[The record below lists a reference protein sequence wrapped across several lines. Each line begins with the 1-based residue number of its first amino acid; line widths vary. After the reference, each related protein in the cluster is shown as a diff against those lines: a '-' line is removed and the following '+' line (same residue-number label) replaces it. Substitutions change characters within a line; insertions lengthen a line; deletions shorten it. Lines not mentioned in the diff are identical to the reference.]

1 VGLDLA
7 IVAACLLV
15 NALLAGSEIAFV
27 SLRDTQLS
35 RIEQRGERG
44 RVLAG
49 LARDPTRFLTTI
61 QLGITL
67 AGLLASASVAQ
78 EAADRLEGPLGF
90 LGAAAR
96 PVAFALVLLVLTF
109 LTMVV
114 GELAPKRLAMQ
125 RAEGWGLLAAR
136 PIAALDAIARPVVWL
151 VGKSVD
157 VVVRVLGGNPLA
169 RSEDVTE
176 EEVRDL
182 IATSVE
188 DEEQRT
194 ILSGA
199 FEAAERTLREI
210 VVPRSQVVAL
220 PVDAPTTQ
228 ARAELVGAGHSRAP
242 VFEGDLDDVRGV
254 VHLIDLVD
262 EEGPVAAHMRPA
274 TVIPE
279 AVSVLDALRRLRT
292 DRQQMAVVVNEHG
305 ATEGIVTVED
315 LLEEIVGD
323 LYDEF
328 DPDLGTVEHW
338 CCPATTRC
346 TTSPTSGC
354 RSPRAP
360 TPPWPGGPWPAS
372 VTSPRATSGW
382 RPTAGASRCSRSRS
396 GPSSGCGCARSPV
409 ARPRSPRRTTDVWVC
424 CCVSGTHQHTQTVK
438 RRGSG

>member
-1 VGLDLA
+1 MGLDLA
-7 IVAACLLV
+7 IVAGCLLV

-27 SLRDTQLS
+27 SLRDTQLT
-35 RIEQRGERG
+35 RIEQRGDRG
-44 RVLAG
+44 RVLAT

-61 QLGITL
+61 QLGINL
-67 AGLLASASVAQ
+67 AGFLASASVAQ
-78 EAADRLEGPLGF
+78 ELSDRLDGPLDF
-90 LGAAAR
+90 LGGAAR
-96 PVAFALVLLVLTF
+96 PVAFALVLLALTY
-109 LTMVV
+109 LTMVL

-125 RAEGWGLLAAR
+125 RAEGWGLVAAR
-136 PIAALDAIARPVVWL
+136 PIAALDALARPVVWL
-151 VGKSVD
+151 VGRSVD
-157 VVVRVLGGNPLA
+157 LVVRVLGGNPQA

-176 EEVRDL
+176 EEVRDI

-220 PVDAPTTQ
+220 PVDAPTAQ
-228 ARAELVGAGHSRAP
+228 ARGDLVAAGHSRAP
-242 VFEGDLDDVRGV
+242 VYAGDLDDVRGV

-262 EEGPVAAHMRPA
+262 EDGPVGAHMRPA

-279 AVSVLDALRRLRT
+279 AVRVLDALRRLRT

-328 DPDLGTVEHW
+328 DPDLGTVEREEGGAIVLPGDYPVHDL
-338 CCPATTRC
+338 PDVGVTLPEGPYATVAGWALARLGHI
-346 TTSPTSGC
+346 PEGQEQVE
-354 RSPRAP
+354 AD
-360 TPPWPGGPWPAS
+360 
-372 VTSPRATSGW
+372 GW
-382 RPTAGASRCSRSRS
+382 RLEVLDVEKRAIKRVRLCPLRSS
-396 GPSSGCGCARSPV
+396 EDEAPQEQPDA
-409 ARPRSPRRTTDVWVC
+409 
-424 CCVSGTHQHTQTVK
+424 
-438 RRGSG
+438 

>member
-157 VVVRVLGGNPLA
+157 LVVRVLGGNPQA

-210 VVPRSQVVAL
+210 VVPRSHVVAL

-328 DPDLGTVEHW
+328 DPDLGTVEQEEGGALVLPGDYPVHDL
-338 CCPATTRC
+338 PDLGVSLPEGPYATVAGWALARLGHIPQ
-346 TTSPTSGC
+346 SHE
-354 RSPRAP
+354 RVEAD
-360 TPPWPGGPWPAS
+360 
-372 VTSPRATSGW
+372 GW
-382 RPTAGASRCSRSRS
+382 RVEVLEVEKRAIKRVRMCPLPS
-396 GPSSGCGCARSPV
+396 GEAEESA
-409 ARPRSPRRTTDVWVC
+409 ADD
-424 CCVSGTHQHTQTVK
+424 
-438 RRGSG
+438 

>member
-1 VGLDLA
+1 MGLDLA

-157 VVVRVLGGNPLA
+157 VVVRVLGGNPQA

-210 VVPRSQVVAL
+210 VVPRSHVVAL
-220 PVDAPTTQ
+220 PVDAPTKQ

-328 DPDLGTVEHW
+328 DPDLGTVQQEEGGALVLPGDYPVHDL
-338 CCPATTRC
+338 PDLGVSLPEGPYATVAGWALARLGHIPQ
-346 TTSPTSGC
+346 SHE
-354 RSPRAP
+354 RVEAD
-360 TPPWPGGPWPAS
+360 
-372 VTSPRATSGW
+372 GW
-382 RPTAGASRCSRSRS
+382 RVEVLEVEKRAIKRVRMCPLPS
-396 GPSSGCGCARSPV
+396 GEAEESA
-409 ARPRSPRRTTDVWVC
+409 ADD
-424 CCVSGTHQHTQTVK
+424 
-438 RRGSG
+438 

>member
-157 VVVRVLGGNPLA
+157 LVVRVLGGNPQA

-220 PVDAPTTQ
+220 PVDAPTKQ

-328 DPDLGTVEHW
+328 DPDLGTVEQEEGGALVLPGDYPVHDL
-338 CCPATTRC
+338 PDLGVSLPEGPYATVAGWALARLGHIPQ
-346 TTSPTSGC
+346 SHE
-354 RSPRAP
+354 RVEAD
-360 TPPWPGGPWPAS
+360 
-372 VTSPRATSGW
+372 GW
-382 RPTAGASRCSRSRS
+382 RVEVLEVEKRAIKRVRMCPLPS
-396 GPSSGCGCARSPV
+396 GEAEESA
-409 ARPRSPRRTTDVWVC
+409 ADD
-424 CCVSGTHQHTQTVK
+424 
-438 RRGSG
+438 

>member
-7 IVAACLLV
+7 IVAGCLLV

-27 SLRDTQLS
+27 SLRDTQLT
-35 RIEQRGERG
+35 RLEQRGDRG
-44 RVLAG
+44 RVLAM

-61 QLGITL
+61 QLGINL
-67 AGLLASASVAQ
+67 VGFLASASVAQ
-78 EAADRLEGPLGF
+78 ELADRLAGPLDL
-90 LGAAAR
+90 LGAAAG
-96 PVAFALVLLVLTF
+96 PVAFVLVLLGLTY
-109 LTMVV
+109 LTMVL

-125 RAEGWGLLAAR
+125 RAESWALIAAR
-136 PIAALDAIARPVVWL
+136 PIAALDAVARPVVWL

-157 VVVRVLGGNPLA
+157 LVVRVLGGNPSA

-210 VVPRSQVVAL
+210 VVPRSQVLAL
-220 PVDAPTTQ
+220 PVDAPAPA
-228 ARAELVGAGHSRAP
+228 ARDELVASGHTRAP
-242 VFEGDLDDVRGV
+242 VYAGDLDDVRGV
-254 VHLIDLVD
+254 VHLIDLLD
-262 EEGPVAAHMRPA
+262 AEGPVSAHVRPA
-274 TVIPE
+274 TVLPE
-279 AVSVLDALRRLRT
+279 AVSVLDALRRLRA

-328 DPDLGTVEHW
+328 DPDLGTVEREEGGAVVLPGDYPVHDL
-338 CCPATTRC
+338 PDLGVSLPEGPYATVAGYALARLGHI
-346 TTSPTSGC
+346 PEGQEQVE
-354 RSPRAP
+354 AD
-360 TPPWPGGPWPAS
+360 
-372 VTSPRATSGW
+372 GW
-382 RPTAGASRCSRSRS
+382 RLE
-396 GPSSGCGCARSPV
+396 V
-409 ARPRSPRRTTDVWVC
+409 LDVE
-424 CCVSGTHQHTQTVK
+424 K
-438 RRGSG
+438 RAIKRVRLCPLPPE

>member
-1 VGLDLA
+1 MGLDLA

-157 VVVRVLGGNPLA
+157 LVVRVLGGNPQA

-328 DPDLGTVEHW
+328 DPDLGTVEQEEGGALVLPGDYPVHDL
-338 CCPATTRC
+338 PDLGVSLPEGPYATVAGWALARLGHIPQ
-346 TTSPTSGC
+346 SHE
-354 RSPRAP
+354 RVEAD
-360 TPPWPGGPWPAS
+360 
-372 VTSPRATSGW
+372 GW
-382 RPTAGASRCSRSRS
+382 RVEVLEVEKRAIKRVRMCPLPS
-396 GPSSGCGCARSPV
+396 GEAEESA
-409 ARPRSPRRTTDVWVC
+409 ADD
-424 CCVSGTHQHTQTVK
+424 
-438 RRGSG
+438 

>member
-157 VVVRVLGGNPLA
+157 VVVRVLGGNPQA

-210 VVPRSQVVAL
+210 VVPRSHVVAL

-328 DPDLGTVEHW
+328 DPDLGTVEQEEGGALVLPGDYPVHDL
-338 CCPATTRC
+338 PDLGVSLPEGPYATVAGWALARLGHIPQ
-346 TTSPTSGC
+346 SHE
-354 RSPRAP
+354 RVEAD
-360 TPPWPGGPWPAS
+360 
-372 VTSPRATSGW
+372 GW
-382 RPTAGASRCSRSRS
+382 RVEVLEVEKRAIKRVRMCPLPS
-396 GPSSGCGCARSPV
+396 GEAEESA
-409 ARPRSPRRTTDVWVC
+409 ADD
-424 CCVSGTHQHTQTVK
+424 
-438 RRGSG
+438 

>member
-157 VVVRVLGGNPLA
+157 LVVRVLGGNPQA

-210 VVPRSQVVAL
+210 VVPRSHVVAL

-328 DPDLGTVEHW
+328 DPDLGTVQQEEGGALVLPGDYPVHDL
-338 CCPATTRC
+338 PDLGVSLPEGPYATVAGWALARLGHIPQ
-346 TTSPTSGC
+346 SHE
-354 RSPRAP
+354 RVEAD
-360 TPPWPGGPWPAS
+360 
-372 VTSPRATSGW
+372 GW
-382 RPTAGASRCSRSRS
+382 RVEVLEVEKRAIKRVRMCPLPS
-396 GPSSGCGCARSPV
+396 GEAEESA
-409 ARPRSPRRTTDVWVC
+409 ADD
-424 CCVSGTHQHTQTVK
+424 
-438 RRGSG
+438 

>member
-1 VGLDLA
+1 MGLDLA

-157 VVVRVLGGNPLA
+157 LVVRVLGGNPQA

-210 VVPRSQVVAL
+210 VVPRSHVVAL

-328 DPDLGTVEHW
+328 DPDLGTVEREDGGALVLPGDYPVHDL
-338 CCPATTRC
+338 PDLGVSLPEGPYATVAGWALARLGHIPQ
-346 TTSPTSGC
+346 SHE
-354 RSPRAP
+354 RVEAD
-360 TPPWPGGPWPAS
+360 
-372 VTSPRATSGW
+372 GW
-382 RPTAGASRCSRSRS
+382 RVEVLEVEKRAIKRVRMCPLPS
-396 GPSSGCGCARSPV
+396 GEAEESA
-409 ARPRSPRRTTDVWVC
+409 ADD
-424 CCVSGTHQHTQTVK
+424 
-438 RRGSG
+438 

>member
-1 VGLDLA
+1 
-7 IVAACLLV
+7 
-15 NALLAGSEIAFV
+15 
-27 SLRDTQLS
+27 
-35 RIEQRGERG
+35 
-44 RVLAG
+44 
-49 LARDPTRFLTTI
+49 
-61 QLGITL
+61 
-67 AGLLASASVAQ
+67 
-78 EAADRLEGPLGF
+78 LGF

-157 VVVRVLGGNPLA
+157 LVVRVLGGNPQA

-328 DPDLGTVEHW
+328 DPDLGTVEQEEGGALVLPGDYPVHDL
-338 CCPATTRC
+338 PDLGVSLPEGPYATVAGWALARLGHIPQ
-346 TTSPTSGC
+346 SHE
-354 RSPRAP
+354 RVEAD
-360 TPPWPGGPWPAS
+360 
-372 VTSPRATSGW
+372 GW
-382 RPTAGASRCSRSRS
+382 RVEVLEVEKRAIKRVRMCPLPS
-396 GPSSGCGCARSPV
+396 GEAEESA
-409 ARPRSPRRTTDVWVC
+409 ADD
-424 CCVSGTHQHTQTVK
+424 
-438 RRGSG
+438 

>member
-157 VVVRVLGGNPLA
+157 LVVRVLGGNPQA

-210 VVPRSQVVAL
+210 VVPRSHVVAL
-220 PVDAPTTQ
+220 PVDAPTKQ

-328 DPDLGTVEHW
+328 DPDLGTVEQEEGGALVLPGDYPVHDL
-338 CCPATTRC
+338 PDLGVSLPEGPYATVAGWALARLGHIPE
-346 TTSPTSGC
+346 SHE
-354 RSPRAP
+354 RVEAD
-360 TPPWPGGPWPAS
+360 
-372 VTSPRATSGW
+372 GW
-382 RPTAGASRCSRSRS
+382 RVEVLEVEKRAIKRVRMCPL
-396 GPSSGCGCARSPV
+396 PSQEDDEAEEPEAV
-409 ARPRSPRRTTDVWVC
+409 D
-424 CCVSGTHQHTQTVK
+424 
-438 RRGSG
+438 

>member
-27 SLRDTQLS
+27 TLRDTQLS
-35 RIEQRGERG
+35 RIEQKGERG
-44 RVLAG
+44 RVLAR

-61 QLGITL
+61 QLGINL
-67 AGLLASASVAQ
+67 AGFLASASVAQ
-78 EAADRLEGPLGF
+78 EVADRLDEHLGF
-90 LGAAAR
+90 LGRAAS
-96 PVAFALVLLVLTF
+96 PVAFALVLLALTY
-109 LTMVV
+109 LTMVL

-125 RAEGWGLLAAR
+125 RAEGWGLIAAR
-136 PIAALDAIARPVVWL
+136 PIAALDTIARPVVWL

-157 VVVRVLGGNPLA
+157 LVVRVFGGNPRA
-169 RSEDVTE
+169 RAEDVTE

-182 IATSVE
+182 IAISVE

-220 PVDAPTTQ
+220 QVDAPAPQ
-228 ARAELVGAGHSRAP
+228 ARADLVASGHTRAP
-242 VFEGDLDDVRGV
+242 VYAGDLDDVRGV

-262 EEGPVAAHMRPA
+262 ADGPVGAHARPA
-274 TVIPE
+274 TIVPE
-279 AVSVLDALRRLRT
+279 AVTVLDGLRRLRT

-328 DPDLGTVEHW
+328 DPDLGTVEREEGGALVVPGDYPVHDL
-338 CCPATTRC
+338 PDLGVSLPEGPYATVAGWALAQLGHI
-346 TTSPTSGC
+346 PE
-354 RSPRAP
+354 
-360 TPPWPGGPWPAS
+360 GPEQIEAG
-372 VTSPRATSGW
+372 GW
-382 RPTAGASRCSRSRS
+382 RVEVLDVEKRAIKRVRICPLRS
-396 GPSSGCGCARSPV
+396 GDDA
-409 ARPRSPRRTTDVWVC
+409 
-424 CCVSGTHQHTQTVK
+424 VSQEPPAD
-438 RRGSG
+438 

>member
-1 VGLDLA
+1 MGLDLA

-157 VVVRVLGGNPLA
+157 LVVRVLGGNPQA

-210 VVPRSQVVAL
+210 VVPRSHVVAL

-328 DPDLGTVEHW
+328 DPDLGTVQQEEGGALVLPGDYPVHDL
-338 CCPATTRC
+338 PDLGVSLPEGPYATVAGWALARLGHIPQ
-346 TTSPTSGC
+346 SHE
-354 RSPRAP
+354 RVEAD
-360 TPPWPGGPWPAS
+360 
-372 VTSPRATSGW
+372 GW
-382 RPTAGASRCSRSRS
+382 RVEVLEVEKRAIKRVRMCPLPTGEAEESA
-396 GPSSGCGCARSPV
+396 A
-409 ARPRSPRRTTDVWVC
+409 DD
-424 CCVSGTHQHTQTVK
+424 
-438 RRGSG
+438 

>member
-157 VVVRVLGGNPLA
+157 VVVRVLGGNPQA

-328 DPDLGTVEHW
+328 DPDLGTVEQEEGGALVLPGDYPVHDL
-338 CCPATTRC
+338 PDLGVSLPEGPYATVAGWALARLGHIPQ
-346 TTSPTSGC
+346 SHE
-354 RSPRAP
+354 RVEAD
-360 TPPWPGGPWPAS
+360 
-372 VTSPRATSGW
+372 GW
-382 RPTAGASRCSRSRS
+382 RVEVLEVEKRAIKRVRMCPLPS
-396 GPSSGCGCARSPV
+396 GEAEESA
-409 ARPRSPRRTTDVWVC
+409 ADD
-424 CCVSGTHQHTQTVK
+424 
-438 RRGSG
+438 

>member
-1 VGLDLA
+1 MGLDLA
-7 IVAACLLV
+7 IVAGCLLV

-27 SLRDTQLS
+27 TLRDTQLT
-35 RIEQRGERG
+35 RIEQRGDRG
-44 RVLAG
+44 RVLAQ

-61 QLGITL
+61 QLGINL
-67 AGLLASASVAQ
+67 AGFLASASVAQ
-78 EAADRLEGPLGF
+78 ELADRLDGPLDF
-90 LGAAAR
+90 LGGAANI
-96 PVAFALVLLVLTF
+96 VSFLLVLLGLTY
-109 LTMVV
+109 LTMVL

-125 RAEGWGLLAAR
+125 RAESWGLVAAR
-136 PIAALDAIARPVVWL
+136 PIAGLDAVARPVVWL

-157 VVVRVLGGNPLA
+157 LVVRVLGGNPSA

-220 PVDAPTTQ
+220 PVDAPAGQ
-228 ARAELVGAGHSRAP
+228 ARVDLVESGHSRAP
-242 VFEGDLDDVRGV
+242 VVADDLDDVRGV

-262 EEGPVAAHMRPA
+262 EDGPVGAHMRPA

-279 AVSVLDALRRLRT
+279 AVSVLDALRRLRA

-328 DPDLGTVEHW
+328 DPDLGAVEREDGGALVLPGDYPVHDLPDLGVSLPEGPYATVAGWALARLGHIPEDHEQVEADGW
-338 CCPATTRC
+338 RLEVLEVEKRAIKRVRLCPL
-346 TTSPTSGC
+346 
-354 RSPRAP
+354 
-360 TPPWPGGPWPAS
+360 PGGEEVAPAE
-372 VTSPRATSGW
+372 PE
-382 RPTAGASRCSRSRS
+382 
-396 GPSSGCGCARSPV
+396 
-409 ARPRSPRRTTDVWVC
+409 DED
-424 CCVSGTHQHTQTVK
+424 
-438 RRGSG
+438 

>member
-27 SLRDTQLS
+27 TLRDTQLT

-44 RVLAG
+44 RVLVR

-61 QLGITL
+61 QLGINL
-67 AGLLASASVAQ
+67 AGFLASASVAQ
-78 EAADRLEGPLGF
+78 EVADRLDGPLDF
-90 LGAAAR
+90 LGGAAR
-96 PVAFALVLLVLTF
+96 PVAFALVLLALTY

-114 GELAPKRLAMQ
+114 GELTPKRLAMQ
-125 RAEGWGLLAAR
+125 RAESWGLLAAR
-136 PIAALDAIARPVVWL
+136 PIAALDAVARPVVWL

-157 VVVRVLGGNPLA
+157 VLVRVLGGNPQA

-176 EEVRDL
+176 EEVRDI

-220 PVDAPTTQ
+220 PVDAATTS
-228 ARAELVGAGHSRAP
+228 ARAELVAAGHSRAP
-242 VFEGDLDDVRGV
+242 VYAGDLDDVRGV

-262 EEGPVAAHMRPA
+262 EDGPVGAHMRPA

-328 DPDLGTVEHW
+328 DPDLGTVEREEGGALVLAGDYPVHDL
-338 CCPATTRC
+338 PDLGVSLPEGPYATVAGWALARLGHI
-346 TTSPTSGC
+346 PE
-354 RSPRAP
+354 RAEQLE
-360 TPPWPGGPWPAS
+360 AD
-372 VTSPRATSGW
+372 GW
-382 RPTAGASRCSRSRS
+382 RLE
-396 GPSSGCGCARSPV
+396 V
-409 ARPRSPRRTTDVWVC
+409 LEVE
-424 CCVSGTHQHTQTVK
+424 K
-438 RRGSG
+438 RAIKRLRLCPLRNDDDGEEEESAEDA

>member
-1 VGLDLA
+1 
-7 IVAACLLV
+7 
-15 NALLAGSEIAFV
+15 
-27 SLRDTQLS
+27 
-35 RIEQRGERG
+35 
-44 RVLAG
+44 VLAG

-157 VVVRVLGGNPLA
+157 VVVRVLGGNPQA

-210 VVPRSQVVAL
+210 VVPRSHVVAL

-328 DPDLGTVEHW
+328 DPDLGTVEQEEGGALVLPGDYPVHDL
-338 CCPATTRC
+338 PDLGVSLPEGPYATVAGWALARLGHIPH
-346 TTSPTSGC
+346 SHE
-354 RSPRAP
+354 RVEAD
-360 TPPWPGGPWPAS
+360 
-372 VTSPRATSGW
+372 GW
-382 RPTAGASRCSRSRS
+382 RVEVLEVEKRAIKRVRMCPLPS
-396 GPSSGCGCARSPV
+396 GEAEESA
-409 ARPRSPRRTTDVWVC
+409 ADD
-424 CCVSGTHQHTQTVK
+424 
-438 RRGSG
+438 

>member
-157 VVVRVLGGNPLA
+157 VVVRVLGGNPQA

-210 VVPRSQVVAL
+210 VVPRSHVVAL

-328 DPDLGTVEHW
+328 DPDLGTVQQEEGGALVLPGDYPVHDL
-338 CCPATTRC
+338 PDLGVSLPEGPYATVAGWALARLGHIPQ
-346 TTSPTSGC
+346 SHE
-354 RSPRAP
+354 RVEAD
-360 TPPWPGGPWPAS
+360 
-372 VTSPRATSGW
+372 GW
-382 RPTAGASRCSRSRS
+382 RVEVLEVEKRAIKRVRMCPLPS
-396 GPSSGCGCARSPV
+396 GEAEESA
-409 ARPRSPRRTTDVWVC
+409 ADD
-424 CCVSGTHQHTQTVK
+424 
-438 RRGSG
+438 

>member
-1 VGLDLA
+1 MGLDLA

-27 SLRDTQLS
+27 TLRDTQLT
-35 RIEQRGERG
+35 RIEQRGDRG
-44 RVLAG
+44 RALAR

-61 QLGITL
+61 QLGINL
-67 AGLLASASVAQ
+67 AGFLASASIAQ
-78 EAADRLEGPLGF
+78 EVADRLDGPLGF
-90 LGAAAR
+90 LGGAAK
-96 PVAFALVLLVLTF
+96 PVAFALVLL
-109 LTMVV
+109 
-114 GELAPKRLAMQ
+114 A
-125 RAEGWGLLAAR
+125 
-136 PIAALDAIARPVVWL
+136 
-151 VGKSVD
+151 KSGD
-157 VVVRVLGGNPLA
+157 VVVRVLGGNPQA
-169 RSEDVTE
+169 RAEDVTE

-220 PVDAPTTQ
+220 PADSPAPE
-228 ARAELVGAGHSRAP
+228 ARADLVASGHTRAP
-242 VFEGDLDDVRGV
+242 VYAGDLDDVRGV

-262 EEGPVAAHMRPA
+262 ADGPVGAHVRPA

-279 AVSVLDALRRLRT
+279 AVSVLDGLRRLRT

-328 DPDLGTVEHW
+328 DPDLGTVEREEGGALVLPGNYPVHDL
-338 CCPATTRC
+338 PDLGVTLPEGPYATVAGWALSRLGHI
-346 TTSPTSGC
+346 PEGHEQVE
-354 RSPRAP
+354 AD
-360 TPPWPGGPWPAS
+360 
-372 VTSPRATSGW
+372 GW
-382 RPTAGASRCSRSRS
+382 RLEVLDVERRAITRVRLCPLPT
-396 GPSSGCGCARSPV
+396 V
-409 ARPRSPRRTTDVWVC
+409 D
-424 CCVSGTHQHTQTVK
+424 
-438 RRGSG
+438 

>member
-1 VGLDLA
+1 MGLDLA

-157 VVVRVLGGNPLA
+157 LVVRVLGGNPQA

-210 VVPRSQVVAL
+210 VVPRSHVVAL

-328 DPDLGTVEHW
+328 DPDLGTVEQEEGGALVLPGDYPVHDL
-338 CCPATTRC
+338 PDLGVSLPEGPYATVAGWALARLGHIPQ
-346 TTSPTSGC
+346 SHE
-354 RSPRAP
+354 RVEAD
-360 TPPWPGGPWPAS
+360 
-372 VTSPRATSGW
+372 GW
-382 RPTAGASRCSRSRS
+382 RVEVLEVEKRAIKRVRMCPLPS
-396 GPSSGCGCARSPV
+396 GEAEESA
-409 ARPRSPRRTTDVWVC
+409 ADD
-424 CCVSGTHQHTQTVK
+424 
-438 RRGSG
+438 

>member
-35 RIEQRGERG
+35 RLEQRGDRG

-61 QLGITL
+61 QLGINL
-67 AGLLASASVAQ
+67 AGFLASASVAQ
-78 EAADRLEGPLGF
+78 EVADRLDEHLGF
-90 LGAAAR
+90 LGGAAS
-96 PVAFALVLLVLTF
+96 PVAFALVLLALTY
-109 LTMVV
+109 LTMVL

-125 RAEGWGLLAAR
+125 RAEGWGLIAAR
-136 PIAALDAIARPVVWL
+136 PIATLDTIARPVVWL

-157 VVVRVLGGNPLA
+157 LVVRVFGGNPRA
-169 RSEDVTE
+169 RAEDVTE

-182 IATSVE
+182 IAASVE

-220 PVDAPTTQ
+220 QVDAPAPQ
-228 ARAELVGAGHSRAP
+228 ARADLVASGHSRAP
-242 VFEGDLDDVRGV
+242 VYAGDLDDVRGV

-262 EEGPVAAHMRPA
+262 AEGPVGAHARPA
-274 TVIPE
+274 TVVPE
-279 AVSVLDALRRLRT
+279 AVSVLDGLRRLRT

-328 DPDLGTVEHW
+328 DPDLGTVERDAGGALVLPGDYPVHDL
-338 CCPATTRC
+338 PDLGVSLPEGPYATVAGWALARLGHI
-346 TTSPTSGC
+346 PD
-354 RSPRAP
+354 
-360 TPPWPGGPWPAS
+360 GPEQVEAD
-372 VTSPRATSGW
+372 GW
-382 RPTAGASRCSRSRS
+382 RLEVLDVEKRAIKRVRLCPLPPAGEAD
-396 GPSSGCGCARSPV
+396 PPQDQPDA
-409 ARPRSPRRTTDVWVC
+409 
-424 CCVSGTHQHTQTVK
+424 
-438 RRGSG
+438 

>member
-157 VVVRVLGGNPLA
+157 VVVRVLGGNPQA

-328 DPDLGTVEHW
+328 DPDLGTVQQEEGGALVLPGDYPVHDL
-338 CCPATTRC
+338 PDLGVSLPEGPYATVAGWALARLGHIPQ
-346 TTSPTSGC
+346 SHE
-354 RSPRAP
+354 RVEAD
-360 TPPWPGGPWPAS
+360 
-372 VTSPRATSGW
+372 GW
-382 RPTAGASRCSRSRS
+382 RVEVLEVEKRAIKRVRMCPLPS
-396 GPSSGCGCARSPV
+396 GEAEESA
-409 ARPRSPRRTTDVWVC
+409 ADD
-424 CCVSGTHQHTQTVK
+424 
-438 RRGSG
+438 

>member
-157 VVVRVLGGNPLA
+157 LVVRVLGGNPQA

-328 DPDLGTVEHW
+328 DPDLGTVEQEEGGALVLPGDYPVHDL
-338 CCPATTRC
+338 PDLGVSLPEGPYATVAGWALARLGHIPQ
-346 TTSPTSGC
+346 SHE
-354 RSPRAP
+354 RVEAD
-360 TPPWPGGPWPAS
+360 
-372 VTSPRATSGW
+372 GW
-382 RPTAGASRCSRSRS
+382 RVEVLEVEKRAIKRVRMCPL
-396 GPSSGCGCARSPV
+396 PSQEDDEAEEPEAV
-409 ARPRSPRRTTDVWVC
+409 D
-424 CCVSGTHQHTQTVK
+424 
-438 RRGSG
+438 

>member
-1 VGLDLA
+1 MGLDLA
-7 IVAACLLV
+7 IVAGCLLV

-27 SLRDTQLS
+27 SLRDTQIS
-35 RIEQRGERG
+35 RLEQRGDRG
-44 RVLAG
+44 RALAR

-61 QLGITL
+61 QLGINL
-67 AGLLASASVAQ
+67 AGFLASASISQQLA
-78 EAADRLEGPLGF
+78 ERLDGPLGF
-90 LGAAAR
+90 LGAAAG
-96 PVAFALVLLVLTF
+96 PVAFGVVLLGLTYV
-109 LTMVV
+109 TMVL
-114 GELAPKRLAMQ
+114 GELTPKRLAMQ
-125 RAEGWGLLAAR
+125 RAEGWGLVAAR
-136 PIAALDAIARPVVWL
+136 PISALDAVARPVVWL

-157 VVVRVLGGNPLA
+157 VVVRIFGGNPSA
-169 RSEDVTE
+169 RAEDVSE

-220 PVDAPTTQ
+220 QVDAPTTQ
-228 ARAELVGAGHSRAP
+228 ARVDLVESGHSRAP
-242 VFEGDLDDVRGV
+242 VYAGDLDDVRGV

-262 EEGPVAAHMRPA
+262 EDGPVGAHMRPA

-305 ATEGIVTVED
+305 ATEGIITVED

-328 DPDLGTVEHW
+328 DPDLGTVEREEGGALVLPGDYPVHDL
-338 CCPATTRC
+338 PDLGVTLPEGPYATVAGWALARLGHI
-346 TTSPTSGC
+346 PDGQEQLE
-354 RSPRAP
+354 AD
-360 TPPWPGGPWPAS
+360 
-372 VTSPRATSGW
+372 GW
-382 RPTAGASRCSRSRS
+382 RLE
-396 GPSSGCGCARSPV
+396 V
-409 ARPRSPRRTTDVWVC
+409 LDVE
-424 CCVSGTHQHTQTVK
+424 K
-438 RRGSG
+438 RAITRVRLCPLPESEEDVPQDQPDA

>member
-157 VVVRVLGGNPLA
+157 LVVRVLGGNPQA

-328 DPDLGTVEHW
+328 DPDLGTVQQEEGGALVLPGDYPVHDL
-338 CCPATTRC
+338 PDLGVSLPEGPYATVAGWALARLGHIPQ
-346 TTSPTSGC
+346 SHE
-354 RSPRAP
+354 RVEAD
-360 TPPWPGGPWPAS
+360 
-372 VTSPRATSGW
+372 GW
-382 RPTAGASRCSRSRS
+382 RVEVLEVEKRAIKRVRMCPLPS
-396 GPSSGCGCARSPV
+396 GEAEESA
-409 ARPRSPRRTTDVWVC
+409 ADD
-424 CCVSGTHQHTQTVK
+424 
-438 RRGSG
+438 

>member
-1 VGLDLA
+1 MGLDLA
-7 IVAACLLV
+7 IVAGCLLV

-35 RIEQRGERG
+35 RIEQRGDRG
-44 RVLAG
+44 RVLAT

-61 QLGITL
+61 QLGINL
-67 AGLLASASVAQ
+67 AGFLASASVAQ
-78 EAADRLEGPLGF
+78 ELADRLDGPLEF
-90 LGAAAR
+90 LGAAAG
-96 PVAFALVLLVLTF
+96 PVAFVLVLLGLTY
-109 LTMVV
+109 LTMVL

-125 RAEGWGLLAAR
+125 RAESWGLIAAR
-136 PIAALDAIARPVVWL
+136 PIAALDAVARPVVWL

-157 VVVRVLGGNPLA
+157 LVVRVLGGNPSA

-210 VVPRSQVVAL
+210 VVPRSQVLAL
-220 PVDAPTTQ
+220 PVYA
-228 ARAELVGAGHSRAP
+228 AA
-242 VFEGDLDDVRGV
+242 LDDVRGV
-254 VHLIDLVD
+254 VHLIDLLD
-262 EEGPVAAHMRPA
+262 AEGPVSAHVRPA
-274 TVIPE
+274 TVLPE
-279 AVSVLDALRRLRT
+279 AVSVLDALRRLRA

-328 DPDLGTVEHW
+328 DPDLGTVEREEGGALVLPGDYPVHDL
-338 CCPATTRC
+338 PDLGVSLPEGPYATV
-346 TTSPTSGC
+346 
-354 RSPRAP
+354 A
-360 TPPWPGGPWPAS
+360 
-372 VTSPRATSGW
+372 GW
-382 RPTAGASRCSRSRS
+382 ALARLGHIPDGQEQLGAD
-396 GPSSGCGCARSPV
+396 A
-409 ARPRSPRRTTDVWVC
+409 
-424 CCVSGTHQHTQTVK
+424 
-438 RRGSG
+438 